1 VARWPG
7 LIYVSFNLSAE
18 APFNIACNF
27 NRAWRRLR
35 PCTQKAA
42 LTYGI
47 REGACSMKNAD
58 MHNLSHKKK
67 KRDMARNRAKGLG
80 RYKRQIFA
88 PQLVECMSN
97 GIRVLE
103 KKLKNT
109 ELTAL
114 AAEICTKWTLR

>member
-1 VARWPG
+1 
-7 LIYVSFNLSAE
+7 
-18 APFNIACNF
+18 
-27 NRAWRRLR
+27 
-35 PCTQKAA
+35 
-42 LTYGI
+42 
-47 REGACSMKNAD
+47 MKNAD

-67 KRDMARNRAKGLG
+67 KKDMARNRAKGLG
-80 RYKRQIFA
+80 GYKRQIFA
-88 PQLVECMSN
+88 PQSVECMSN